1 MRHEFLTPEHV
12 LYAITEQLP
21 FFYSLSEINVQ
32 IQDMQNY
39 LQKTLEQMERVPD
52 GAHYSIEGSEQFTQ
66 MMSLA
71 MKQAQNAEVDTIDI
85 PHLVAAM
92 LMLDDSSAAYILHNM
107 IGSSQAQFFEAMLC
121 YYDNNESTDEPIDET
136 EKLDFN
142 NAPWRQLVTCLNDT
156 YTQHNPLIGRNDELE
171 RTIQVL
177 CRKDKNNPL
186 HVGEA

>member
-12 LYAITEQLP
+12 LYAITEQQP

-107 IGSSQAQFFEAMLC
+107 IGSSVDSLL
-121 YYDNNESTDEPIDET
+121 S
-136 EKLDFN
+136 
-142 NAPWRQLVTCLNDT
+142 
-156 YTQHNPLIGRNDELE
+156 
-171 RTIQVL
+171 
-177 CRKDKNNPL
+177 
-186 HVGEA
+186 

>member
-21 FFYSLSEINVQ
+21 FFYSLSEVNIQ

-107 IGSSQAQFFEAMLC
+107 IGSSHA
-121 YYDNNESTDEPIDET
+121 
-136 EKLDFN
+136 
-142 NAPWRQLVTCLNDT
+142 
-156 YTQHNPLIGRNDELE
+156 
-171 RTIQVL
+171 VL
-177 CRKDKNNPL
+177 LR
-186 HVGEA
+186 